1 MNSEKL
7 NRWLTL
13 LANIGVVIGLAL
25 LIYEV
30 RQSQNLA
37 ETEAAVRRLDQMQ
50 VAQVEI
56 ATSELLA
63 AIRVKALSEGVDSLT
78 SVEHYK
84 LSRWESSVRLRMRSQ
99 YIEYV
104 RGYLDQETADFIVK
118 AAANSL
124 PYWEEL
130 GYELGDREFDQ
141 AIKEAAGR

>member
-1 MNSEKL
+1 MNSENL

-63 AIRVKALSEGVDSLT
+63 AIRVKARSEGVESLS
-78 SVEHYK
+78 SVELYK
-84 LSRWESSVRLRMRSQ
+84 LRNWESSVRLRMRSQ
-99 YIEYV
+99 YTEYV
-104 RGYLDQETADFIVK
+104 RGYTDQDT
-118 AAANSL
+118 ANSIVEAAVNWL

-141 AIKEAAGR
+141 AIRDAAGR